1 MYLKGYT
8 LNSFR
13 ILLKISFHCT
23 NLDHFTEASMV
34 SSSKLCCLDD
44 DDDQLRLTRGNRK
57 DGEGASS
64 LTAEVPLSDT
74 YWPEPPHNYHRN
86 HHPSHHHRCHHKMV
100 LSENERPM
108 LDGGWEGEIT
118 PEWLPIAEGN
128 GWALSLFAISPPSI
142 QLHVNT
148 WGSNFFFQFEQQQ
161 KTTEPIYIWIH

>member
-1 MYLKGYT
+1 MKLLLVVYLKGLNYT
-8 LNSFR
+8 
-13 ILLKISFHCT
+13 LKISFHCS

-118 PEWLPIAEGN
+118 PE
-128 GWALSLFAISPPSI
+128 
-142 QLHVNT
+142 
-148 WGSNFFFQFEQQQ
+148 
-161 KTTEPIYIWIH
+161 